1 MTARGPAL
9 SSHTLMDPTATGRHP
24 RVRTRQSIHHVVNGL
39 ALIDRVGLL
48 ASDSDRQ
55 LDALIAGLPRRQ
67 REVIELYY
75 FVDLPDGGCGGRRS
89 DHPWLRERARGNDR
103 RPAIARG
110 IGDHPLSFGELPLD

>member
-48 ASDSDRQ
+48 ASDVHVDEAHRGSTSGPMQ
-55 LDALIAGLPRRQ
+55 LGPPG
-67 REVIELYY
+67 V
-75 FVDLPDGGCGGRRS
+75 
-89 DHPWLRERARGNDR
+89 RARPGTSAPSWTR
-103 RPAIARG
+103 SVVV
-110 IGDHPLSFGELPLD
+110 PLWTRSVRLLT